1 MPDTNESFKNNP
13 NKDAKVDT
21 NILPNNFLRHFSH
34 PSAKQDGDSEEENPA
49 EQRALVL
56 MIRGVTRRVVITE
69 NLSIV
74 LGRSDANVRF
84 NPDVDL
90 TPYGASE
97 LGVSRAHARM
107 HIANSQ
113 LYITDL
119 GSTNGTFVAGKKLTP
134 NEPQIIRPG
143 DELLL
148 GRLAI
153 SIQFE

>member
-1 MPDTNESFKNNP
+1 MPDTNESSKNNP

-34 PSAKQDGDSEEENPA
+34 PSAKSNGTDEDVT

-56 MIRGVTRRVVITE
+56 MIRGVTRRVVVTE
-69 NLSIV
+69 DLSIV

-90 TPYGASE
+90 TPYGAAE
-97 LGVSRAHARM
+97 RGVSRAHSRM
-107 HIANSQ
+107 HIANGQ
-113 LYITDL
+113 LFITDL

-134 NEPQIIRPG
+134 NEPQVIRPG